1 MFILSFF
8 EVFPSIFMNF
18 EQFSVHW
25 YFCQNIYWCNFQ
37 YICKIQV
44 SIYLYLLIFSSLS
57 MYRFF
62 FIFIGKWEIVLVMPR
77 SGEKSTHNLCMFIYM
92 RVWVKNNP
100 IGQTNMHFDPHL
112 KLLFKMTS
120 FSFILY
126 LLLNKKK
133 LKLHFE
139 NVV

>member
-1 MFILSFF
+1 MYSYLFYHFF

-25 YFCQNIYWCNFQ
+25 YFCQNINWYNFQ

-77 SGEKSTHNLCMFIYM
+77 SGEKSTHNLSMYKYI

-100 IGQTNMHFDPHL
+100 IGQTNMHFGPHL
-112 KLLFKMTS
+112 KFLFKTTS
-120 FSFILY
+120 FSFIIY
-126 LLLNKKK
+126 LL
-133 LKLHFE
+133 F
-139 NVV
+139 